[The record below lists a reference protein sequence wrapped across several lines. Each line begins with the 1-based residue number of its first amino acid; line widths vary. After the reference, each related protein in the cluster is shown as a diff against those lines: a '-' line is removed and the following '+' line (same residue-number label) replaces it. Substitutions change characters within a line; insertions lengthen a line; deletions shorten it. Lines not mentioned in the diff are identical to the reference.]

1 MSLQSQMLLFDQDPQ
16 LWIYKIL
23 VFRIKIISC
32 EGHFNRET
40 KIFLSASYQIK
51 SAFINSGFLWNF
63 IYYVGRIIWW
73 QTLKNIYILLFHT
86 GVYIL
91 MDICLWSQHSY
102 SVLSLIKCFFHQQ
115 FLQCYGNN
123 QPFCYE
129 AVCVT
134 NRTSCACY
142 WSRAVEMTD
151 LCKRCAEA
159 QTASAIQDYHLTQ
172 SLKNQ

>member
-73 QTLKNIYILLFHT
+73 QTLKEYLYITVSYRSIHINGYMSVITTFIFSFVTYQMFFPPTVVFTVLWKQPAFLLR
-86 GVYIL
+86 G
-91 MDICLWSQHSY
+91 CL
-102 SVLSLIKCFFHQQ
+102 C
-115 FLQCYGNN
+115 N
-123 QPFCYE
+123 Q
-129 AVCVT
+129 
-134 NRTSCACY
+134 
-142 WSRAVEMTD
+142 
-151 LCKRCAEA
+151 
-159 QTASAIQDYHLTQ
+159 
-172 SLKNQ
+172 